1 MPSGL
6 VMSSQAEHQ
15 GIIPEK
21 YLISWTSLKLNT
33 VLLKTLLRDY
43 KDKPQTEKIFENQI
57 SDKGL
62 LSKTCIEILK
72 LNNKTHFIIAKTI

>member
-1 MPSGL
+1 MYVPSGL
-6 VMSSQAEHQ
+6 VMSSWAEHQ

-43 KDKPQTEKIFENQI
+43 KDKPQTERKYLKIKYLI
-57 SDKGL
+57 KGFY
-62 LSKTCIEILK
+62 LK
-72 LNNKTHFIIAKTI
+72 HA